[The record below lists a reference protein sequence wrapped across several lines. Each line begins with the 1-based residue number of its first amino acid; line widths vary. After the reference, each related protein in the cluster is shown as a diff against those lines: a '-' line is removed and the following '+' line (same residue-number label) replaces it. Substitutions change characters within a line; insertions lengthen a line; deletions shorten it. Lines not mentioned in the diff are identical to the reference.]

1 MRRNCGVPQGCHFG
15 PSLFNDAHGFTEM
28 AKKKKTTTPGN
39 ERVHVKARERGER
52 ARKGECG
59 KSSRATTDGTCCRRF
74 WWAQRRCRR
83 RTSPSANSRT
93 MSDNRYP
100 GSTLPGHPFG
110 CCPGSVLEPQL
121 CSLLQGSP
129 SPRSSPAQFQGRAG
143 RDSIPPA
150 WADRCSSPRQPS
162 AGPQGSSQPE
172 PQPQVDPSA
181 RTSTP
186 ASRSPEPLD

>member
-1 MRRNCGVPQGCHFG
+1 MASPKNVTLARHF
-15 PSLFNDAHGFTEM
+15 LTTHTVLLKWQKE
-28 AKKKKTTTPGN
+28 KKKKDRTPGN
-39 ERVHVKARERGER
+39 ERVHVKAHERGER

-59 KSSRATTDGTCCRRF
+59 KSSRATTDGTAAADF
-74 WWAQRRCRR
+74 GGRCRR

-129 SPRSSPAQFQGRAG
+129 SPRSSPAQFQGEGRAG

-150 WADRCSSPRQPS
+150 WADRCSSPRQPW

-172 PQPQVDPSA
+172 AQAQVDPSA